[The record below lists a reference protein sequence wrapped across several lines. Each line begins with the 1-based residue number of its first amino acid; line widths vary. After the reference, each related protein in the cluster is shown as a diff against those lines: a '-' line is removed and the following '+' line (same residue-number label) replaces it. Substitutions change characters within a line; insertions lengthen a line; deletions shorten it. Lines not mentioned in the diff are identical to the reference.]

1 MNMRALKAWSLLSW
15 IRVGRIRIG
24 YPLKKESEILS
35 QSIELKSKSV
45 SNNI

>member
-1 MNMRALKAWSLLSW
+1 MHIADA
-15 IRVGRIRIG
+15 
-24 YPLKKESEILS
+24 LKKESEILS